1 MSAFRKKTDV
11 APDRILSFL
20 FQQFRS
26 EVVHFTQQTSHWA
39 VGITA
44 ENGSPLF
51 FKFAIG
57 FCLRPGA
64 VHQALEFVQKC
75 PWIFPHWSFLLVAR
89 RLRRSAVSPCL
100 VISGQKLGC
109 YGPRARLDHTLSKE
123 ISTRINVPFRG
134 GKAEKRAI

>member
-1 MSAFRKKTDV
+1 MSALREKADLASV
-11 APDRILSFL
+11 RILSFL
-20 FQQFRS
+20 FQQFRP
-26 EVVHFTQQTSHWA
+26 EVVHFTQQTSHGA

-44 ENGSPLF
+44 QDRPPLF

-75 PWIFPHWSFLLVAR
+75 PWVFPHWFFLLVAR
-89 RLRRSAVSPCL
+89 YLGRPAVLPRL

-109 YGPRARLDHTLSKE
+109 YGPRARLE
-123 ISTRINVPFRG
+123 
-134 GKAEKRAI
+134 